1 MADAKRQYTA
11 IFAIGGKLL
20 GSFKSVTLLA
30 EARMRRLRTVAVSF
44 GGALTKLTGVV
55 GLLGAG
61 LGAFGIV
68 KVFKSI
74 FEGAT
79 EEAANFLKMQK
90 SIQFLLL
97 KNNTIMAAGHG
108 DMQKSLAFAK
118 QQEQLITAHNEAL
131 AEQSVLSEKIYEAM
145 SKQLALMGI
154 PTKQIMHS
162 VSAMGDLL
170 VAVEGVTA
178 SEDEAVQL
186 AKTLGKAIMTGKLP
200 ARQGARY
207 GLFLPTDWG
216 KQIVT
221 YQGRLDDLMKRIKFA
236 KGLAVSET
244 LTPLGRIQRY
254 NNELEKMRREI
265 GNELIPLHARMAD
278 MWVKVLPKVK
288 PLLLDAV
295 DLVGKATEGIADVIE
310 QRVIPAWENFKNVVK
325 GTQMPQPADVGRRHF
340 LEPQVP
346 AQYQFSTQLAEL
358 YKALKRLKGKFKD
371 PAEIWANYS
380 DWWDTQITNIINEWE
395 RLKEQWS
402 KIDWTFGFAKQWE
415 DALKQFH
422 GYWDDIKKQWT
433 NRPTWMGGTGGAAAG
448 AAAASP
454 AAVAA
459 AAAPTAAAQ
468 KAATQIPL
476 SSEGLGMVQAERAHI
491 TSELQRPELRNL
503 VSATLATEATGAED
517 QKNVLEALVNRG
529 VAEQQAGTY
538 KGVESMIKGGFYG
551 PWKRGETSAVMSK
564 GLSDARSL
572 QVKEMIDQVSAGRNA
587 LGGLTDQGM
596 INEIHGAIKEQHG
609 EDYYGL
615 RKPSEAS
622 TAAYKYSRAY
632 QQGGIANTPQI
643 ATLAEKGPEAVIP
656 LTRGSRAAQLLTGG
670 GGHTLNFTPNITI
683 NGNATEAE
691 QRAMDSRLRD
701 LASDFIKQF
710 SRAQN
715 QERRL
720 SYEGG
725 YA

>member
-1 MADAKRQYTA
+1 
-11 IFAIGGKLL
+11 
-20 GSFKSVTLLA
+20 
-30 EARMRRLRTVAVSF
+30 
-44 GGALTKLTGVV
+44 
-55 GLLGAG
+55 
-61 LGAFGIV
+61 
-68 KVFKSI
+68 
-74 FEGAT
+74 
-79 EEAANFLKMQK
+79 
-90 SIQFLLL
+90 
-97 KNNTIMAAGHG
+97 
-108 DMQKSLAFAK
+108 
-118 QQEQLITAHNEAL
+118 
-131 AEQSVLSEKIYEAM
+131 
-145 SKQLALMGI
+145 
-154 PTKQIMHS
+154 
-162 VSAMGDLL
+162 
-170 VAVEGVTA
+170 
-178 SEDEAVQL
+178 
-186 AKTLGKAIMTGKLP
+186 
-200 ARQGARY
+200 
-207 GLFLPTDWG
+207 
-216 KQIVT
+216 
-221 YQGRLDDLMKRIKFA
+221 MKRIKFA
-236 KGLAVSET
+236 KGLAISET

-295 DLVGKATEGIADVIE
+295 DLVGKATGGIADVIE
-310 QRVIPAWENFKNVVK
+310 QRVIPAWDNFKNVVK

-358 YKALKRLKGKFKD
+358 YKALKRLKSKFKD

-415 DALKQFH
+415 EALKQFH

-448 AAAASP
+448 AAVGAGAAAG
-454 AAVAA
+454 AAVAG

-468 KAATQIPL
+468 KAATQMPL
-476 SSEGLGMVQAERAHI
+476 SAEGLKAVQAERA
-491 TSELQRPELRNL
+491 SVVADLQRPELRNL

-517 QKNVLEALVNRG
+517 QKNVLESLVNRS
-529 VAEQQAGTY
+529 VNEQTAGTY
-538 KGVESMIKGGFYG
+538 KGIESMIKGGFYG
-551 PWKRGETSAVMSK
+551 PYKRGETQAVMAK

-572 QVKEMIDQVSAGRNA
+572 QVKEMIDQIGAGRNA

-615 RKPSEAS
+615 RKPSEAN

-656 LTRGSRAAQLLTGG
+656 LTRGSRAAQLLMGG

-710 SRAQN
+710 SRAQS

-725 YA
+725 YQ